1 MLLQDS
7 LFARSM
13 PQSTLRLL
21 RFLAWG
27 LSCFFFIWVSVDPQ
41 FYDSEGFLAGTAC
54 LPVSLGVGLLLLGC
68 FFRKE
73 CWQSACWF
81 TLALAGQASSLQ
93 LIVAGIKPGFQHY
106 KPVQAIVMNTH
117 PLVLG
122 ILALQILLITTFLPS
137 IWPMTRAWAIRTFKP
152 WQVVSIATIC
162 VIPAVAGSRQI
173 TTYALELCTAAFL
186 QLLNVAN
193 ITLAVWALPNGLRSW
208 WRDRCVTWLT
218 QQDRSRANG
227 QHIGNSFVLTA
238 ALWTIGVTALLAW
251 WIYESHPHIP
261 DEVSYLYQARYF
273 AAGMLT
279 MPAPPVAEA
288 FDIDLMTYEDTRW
301 YSPFPPGWPIAL
313 SMGVI
318 LGIPWLINPL
328 LAGLNIP
335 LIFALT
341 QRLYDVPTAR
351 IAVLLLS
358 TSPWYLFMGMN
369 YMSHMLSL
377 TCALIASLG
386 VVKARSD
393 SSIGW
398 GLTSGGALGFASL
411 IRPLEASILAGLLGL
426 WALGVVGQRVRFS
439 TLAGLALGAA
449 LVGSLNFPYNSLLTG
464 DPLKFPVMD
473 YFDKYYGPG
482 INNLGFGPDRGI
494 AWATDPFPG
503 HSFLDA
509 MVNTALNSFSVNTEL
524 FGWATGS
531 LIFVAVVLC
540 SRKLQPSDH
549 LMIVFVVAVIAVHA
563 LYWFS
568 GGPDFGA
575 RYWFL
580 IILPC
585 TLLTI
590 RGIAVLEKTLPEHP
604 ARIVSDHGTVLLAV
618 IMLCA
623 LSIIN
628 FLPWRAIDKYHHYR
642 DMRPDIR
649 VLSHEQKFGKGLVFI
664 KGNRHT
670 DYASAAI
677 YNPIDLDTDT
687 TIYAWAR
694 TEQIYDKVVASYP
707 DRPVWVVDGPSLT
720 GNMYKVV
727 AAPAEAYQLLQ
738 R

>member
-7 LFARSM
+7 LSARSI
-13 PQSTLRLL
+13 PQSSLRLL

-27 LSCFFFIWVSVDPQ
+27 LSCFFFMWVSRDPQ
-41 FYDSEGFLAGTAC
+41 FYDSEGFLAGTSC
-54 LPVSLGVGLLLLGC
+54 LPISLGVGLLLLGC
-68 FFRKE
+68 FFRTE

-81 TLALAGQASSLQ
+81 TLALAGQGSSLQ

-122 ILALQILLITTFLPS
+122 ILVLQIILVTTFLPL

-152 WQVVSIATIC
+152 WQVVSIAVVC
-162 VIPAVAGSRQI
+162 VIPTVAGSRQI
-173 TTYALELCTAAFL
+173 TTYTIELCTAAFL
-186 QLLNVAN
+186 QLLSMIN
-193 ITLAVWALPNGLRSW
+193 ITLAVWTLPCGLRSW
-208 WRDRCVTWLT
+208 WRDRCVTWFK
-218 QQDRSRANG
+218 QRESRRVNRPHAVNR
-227 QHIGNSFVLTA
+227 FVLGA
-238 ALWTIGVTALLAW
+238 ALWTICVTALLAW
-251 WIYESHPHIP
+251 CIYESHPHIP

-279 MPAPPVAEA
+279 MPAPPIAEA
-288 FDIDLMTYEDTRW
+288 FDVDLMTYEDTRW

-313 SMGVI
+313 SIGVI

-328 LAGLNIP
+328 LAGLNIS

-341 QRLYDVPTAR
+341 RRLYDLPTAR

-386 VVKARSD
+386 VMKARSD
-393 SSIGW
+393 PSMGW
-398 GLTSGGALGFASL
+398 GLISGAALGFASL
-411 IRPLEASILAGLLGL
+411 IRPLEASILAGLLGF
-426 WALGVVGQRVRFS
+426 WALGVGGQRVRFPAF
-439 TLAGLALGAA
+439 AGLALGAA

-503 HSFLDA
+503 HSLLDA

-531 LIFVAVVLC
+531 LVFIAVVLC
-540 SRKLQPSDH
+540 SRKLQTSDR
-549 LMIVFVVAVIAVHA
+549 LMIAFVVAVLAVHA
-563 LYWFS
+563 LYWFN

-580 IILPC
+580 IIVPC

-590 RGIAVLEKTLPEHP
+590 RGIALLENTLPEHP
-604 ARIVSDHGTVLLAV
+604 APIGSHHGTVLLAV

-623 LSIIN
+623 LSVIN

-642 DMRPDIR
+642 GMRPDIR
-649 VLSHEQKFGKGLVFI
+649 VLSQERKFGKGLVFI
-664 KGNRHT
+664 KGNRYT

-694 TEQIYDKVVASYP
+694 TEQIYTKVVATYP

-720 GNMYKVV
+720 GNTYKVV
-727 AAPAEAYQLLQ
+727 AAPVAAFQLPE